1 MFKKISILLSL
12 FWGLVFANTI
22 IDVSGEK
29 TNLEINHENPE
40 VIQINVN
47 TAPMGA
53 TAVFTINP
61 KGVLNAKA
69 TKLYIVMI
77 KYVIKDSHALGT

>member
-47 TAPMGA
+47 TGDIAR
-53 TAVFTINP
+53 
-61 KGVLNAKA
+61 
-69 TKLYIVMI
+69 
-77 KYVIKDSHALGT
+77 DS